1 MNVLVIGNGFDL
13 AHGLPTKYEHFFKF
27 TQAYEKYKPICKP
40 GQSVKDEWEAA
51 PEEEKELLVYFANL
65 CEQKKALF
73 EEIGNMIEKNV
84 WLKYFVSIYESRKE
98 AGKDGWI
105 DFESEISQVI
115 QALDAAK
122 LTVEEQ
128 TRQGKEKAK
137 IEQWQLNILSP
148 FIAHDGAILKSDSI
162 FFTMEAIAHRKV
174 KFLDSLN
181 KLTRCLEI
189 YLSDF
194 VGGISLEKT
203 LPDIQGLPII
213 DKVLSFNY
221 TDTYE
226 KLYTRNPYTE
236 YDYIHGKV
244 SIENTMDTNNMV
256 LGIDEYLKGDA
267 KNENIE
273 FIEFKKYFQRI
284 HKETGCLYRT
294 WLDKMEKMDSGNIKE
309 LTSIKINEDGA
320 VTSTEEYVGHHRL
333 FFYGHSLD
341 VTDKDIIRDL
351 VLADKVH
358 TTIFYMNRVDYARKI
373 TNLVKIIGQ
382 DELIKR
388 TGGKDRTIVFM
399 KIANRE

>member
-1 MNVLVIGNGFDL
+1 MIGNGFDL
-13 AHGLPTKYEHFFKF
+13 AHNLPTKYEHFLKF
-27 TQAYEKYKPICKP
+27 TQVYEKYKPIYKS
-40 GQSVKDEWEAA
+40 GQSVKTEWKTA
-51 PEEEKELLVYFANL
+51 PEEEKKLLVYFANL
-65 CEQKKALF
+65 CDQKNALF
-73 EEIGNMIEKNV
+73 EEIGSMVEKNV

-98 AGKDGWI
+98 EGKIGWI

-122 LTVEEQ
+122 FTIEEQ
-128 TRQGKEKAK
+128 TRYGKEKAK

-148 FIAHDGAILKSDSI
+148 FIADDDKTLKSDSI
-162 FFTMEAIAHRKV
+162 LFTMKAIAYHKE

-194 VGGISLEKT
+194 VEAISVEKT

-213 DKVLSFNY
+213 NKVLSFNY

-226 KLYTRNPYTE
+226 KLYARNPHTE
-236 YDYIHGKV
+236 YDYIHGKA

-256 LGIDEYLKGDA
+256 LGIDEYLKDDA

-294 WLDKMEKMDSGNIKE
+294 WLDKMEKEERGNIKE
-309 LTSIKINEDGA
+309 LTSIK
-320 VTSTEEYVGHHRL
+320 
-333 FFYGHSLD
+333 
-341 VTDKDIIRDL
+341 
-351 VLADKVH
+351 
-358 TTIFYMNRVDYARKI
+358 
-373 TNLVKIIGQ
+373 TN
-382 DELIKR
+382 
-388 TGGKDRTIVFM
+388 KDRAVGQRCDCFG
-399 KIANRE
+399 KREI

>member
-1 MNVLVIGNGFDL
+1 MNILVIGNGFDL
-13 AHGLPTKYEHFFKF
+13 GHDLPTKYEHFLKF
-27 TQAYEKYKPICKP
+27 TQAYEKYKPICKH
-40 GQSVKDEWEAA
+40 GQSVKDEWKAA
-51 PEEEKELLVYFANL
+51 PEEEKGLLVYFANL
-65 CEQKKALF
+65 CDQKKALF

-98 AGKDGWI
+98 VGKDGWI

-137 IEQWQLNILSP
+137 LEQWQLNILSP
-148 FIAHDGAILKSDSI
+148 FIADDGTILKSDSI
-162 FFTMEAIAHRKV
+162 FFTMKAIAYRKW

-213 DKVLSFNY
+213 NKVLSFNY

-226 KLYTRNPYTE
+226 KLYTRNPYIE
-236 YDYIHGKV
+236 YDYIHGKA

-256 LGIDEYLKGDA
+256 LGIDEYLKGDT

-294 WLDKMEKMDSGNIKE
+294 WLDKMEKMDSENIKE
-309 LTSIKINEDGA
+309 LTSIKINEDGT
-320 VTSTEEYVGHHRL
+320 VTSTEEYVGYHRL

-351 VLADKVH
+351 VLADKVQ
-358 TTIFYMNRVDYARKI
+358 TTIFYINRADYARKI

-388 TGGKDRTIVFM
+388 TGGKDRTIVFV
-399 KIANRE
+399 KITDWE